1 MQRATTHCF
10 GAELDEEVLEVAAGE
25 QLEHDVARQLLEAD
39 ADEGDDVGVLE
50 LAHDE
55 RLHQEVHLGLLGAQL
70 GQRLPNTPPA
80 RRGAL
85 GDNHDTCLHVTC
97 FKSNCAI
104 H

>member
-70 GQRLPNTPPA
+70 GQRLPNTQPA
-80 RRGAL
+80 RSMTTTTHVCTSHAL
-85 GDNHDTCLHVTC
+85 NLTAQ
-97 FKSNCAI
+97 FIN
-104 H
+104 

>member
-1 MQRATTHCF
+1 MQRATTHGF

-70 GQRLPNTPPA
+70 GQRLPNTPPRPA
-80 RRGAL
+80 GAL
-85 GDNHDTCLHVTC
+85 NDKHYTCLHVTC